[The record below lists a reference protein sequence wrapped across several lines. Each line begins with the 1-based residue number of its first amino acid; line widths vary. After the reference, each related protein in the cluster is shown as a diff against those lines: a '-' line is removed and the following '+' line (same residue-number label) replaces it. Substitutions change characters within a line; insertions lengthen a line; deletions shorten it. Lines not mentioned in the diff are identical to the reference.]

1 MKVQNIQPTA
11 YNSQRVNSETK
22 NETSFTG
29 ATDILVRFWEGVD
42 RGGLAASFT
51 IQDMLGTNIP
61 RTWAAKDVGKDLTGK
76 NNWGAV
82 LENGLREFLTGPSMF
97 VVPWGV
103 LYASTKFGAKSN
115 AVPVQTIKDFAE
127 IIKKS
132 NIDTTSK
139 EAFKKSFYESVLE
152 CVFSN
157 FDGIKDIENLAQ
169 KGIDIDDYIAQILK
183 MESAK
188 KKGLINNIRNVSMP
202 DSKEEILE
210 GIIKKFVT
218 DKKANTTGY
227 PNFLKALIT
236 NTSADKA
243 AKYEVKIGDLIDRMI
258 KYSDDLYESLGK
270 QKGSLDDILEGF
282 TKSRMGSRFATNI
295 LMGVFTAA
303 AMWFIPKIYTVN
315 KTNPETDPVRQ
326 KASEL
331 KGDKSN
337 QTNGQ
342 VNFSGGGISKLMND
356 IGEKVNPGQNT
367 WLSKHAS
374 SLESNW
380 INVARPIF
388 YTLITCF
395 TLIPRLIQSTKRDI
409 ESSKKNGGP
418 VQWDETSNILRR
430 DITTILTI
438 LFAMEGMGA
447 GMGLLGSKKS
457 GIVLTSDILRK
468 EDSFFKKFIKIF
480 NPEGGVQVLGKA
492 ENTAQ
497 MSNFEN
503 LDQVIRFFEK
513 NDENKGNLYK
523 LLHIDAKVKN
533 KEGKEASTFY
543 NAAKKLFGDV
553 IENEKLKAVDLR
565 NYVANNKLNENDVK
579 EFLGILNNTKKNPLL
594 NFANKLNA
602 IFQTVSL
609 AIVTGFL
616 GFGLPKINDAIIKKK
631 YLKNDNTLQP
641 KYSDPNMPIPAYSI
655 LNNLKPNEKQIY
667 QYFLGN
673 VKE

>member
-1 MKVQNIQPTA
+1 MA
-11 YNSQRVNSETK
+11 HNSQKVNSENK
-22 NETSFTG
+22 NNTSFRG
-29 ATDILVRFWEGVD
+29 ATDALVRFWEGVD

-82 LENGLREFLTGPSMF
+82 VENGLREFLTGPSMF
-97 VVPWGV
+97 VVPGGV

-188 KKGLINNIRNVSMP
+188 EKGLINNIKNVSMP

-236 NTSADKA
+236 DTSADKA

-270 QKGSLDDILEGF
+270 QKGSLDDILESF

-303 AMWFIPKIYTVN
+303 AMWFIPRIYTVN

-337 QTNGQ
+337 QTNSQ
-342 VNFSGGGISKLMND
+342 VNFSGGGISKIMSD

-579 EFLGILNNTKKNPLL
+579 EFLEILNNTKKNPLL

-609 AIVTGFL
+609 GIVTGFL

>member
-82 LENGLREFLTGPSMF
+82 VENGLREFLTGPSMF
-97 VVPWGV
+97 VVPGGV

-139 EAFKKSFYESVLE
+139 EAFKKSFYGSVLE
-152 CVFSN
+152 RVFSN

-188 KKGLINNIRNVSMP
+188 EKGLLNNIKNAAMP

-236 NTSADKA
+236 NTSADKS
-243 AKYEVKIGDLIDRMI
+243 AKYEVKIGDLINRMI

-270 QKGSLDDILEGF
+270 QKGGLDDILEGF

-337 QTNGQ
+337 QTNSQ
-342 VNFSGGGISKLMND
+342 VNFSGGGISKIMSD

-380 INVARPIF
+380 VNVARPIF

-579 EFLGILNNTKKNPLL
+579 EFLEILNNTKKNPLL

-609 AIVTGFL
+609 GIVTGFL

-673 VKE
+673 KNV

>member
-1 MKVQNIQPTA
+1 MKVQNIKPTA

-82 LENGLREFLTGPSMF
+82 VENGLREFLTGPSMF
-97 VVPWGV
+97 VVPGGV

-139 EAFKKSFYESVLE
+139 EAFKKSFYGSVLE
-152 CVFSN
+152 RVFSN

-188 KKGLINNIRNVSMP
+188 EKGLLNNIKNAAMP

-236 NTSADKA
+236 DTSADKA
-243 AKYEVKIGDLIDRMI
+243 AKYEVKIGDLINRMI

-270 QKGSLDDILEGF
+270 QKGGLDDILEGF

-337 QTNGQ
+337 QTGGQ
-342 VNFSGGGISKLMND
+342 VNFNGGGISKLMND

-380 INVARPIF
+380 VNVARPIF

-513 NDENKGNLYK
+513 NDQNKGNLYK

-579 EFLGILNNTKKNPLL
+579 EFLEILNNTKKNPLL

-609 AIVTGFL
+609 GIVTGFL

>member
-82 LENGLREFLTGPSMF
+82 VENGLREFLTGPSMF
-97 VVPWGV
+97 VVPGGV

-139 EAFKKSFYESVLE
+139 EAFKKSFYGSVLE
-152 CVFSN
+152 RVFSN

-188 KKGLINNIRNVSMP
+188 EKGLLNNIKNAAMP

-236 NTSADKA
+236 NTSADKS
-243 AKYEVKIGDLIDRMI
+243 AKYEVKIGDLINRMI

-270 QKGSLDDILEGF
+270 QKGGLDDILEGF

-337 QTNGQ
+337 QTNSQ
-342 VNFSGGGISKLMND
+342 VNFSGGGISKIMSD

-380 INVARPIF
+380 VNVARPIF

-457 GIVLTSDILRK
+457 GIVLTTDILRK

-579 EFLGILNNTKKNPLL
+579 EFLEILNNTKKNPLL

-609 AIVTGFL
+609 GIVTGFL

-673 VKE
+673 KNV